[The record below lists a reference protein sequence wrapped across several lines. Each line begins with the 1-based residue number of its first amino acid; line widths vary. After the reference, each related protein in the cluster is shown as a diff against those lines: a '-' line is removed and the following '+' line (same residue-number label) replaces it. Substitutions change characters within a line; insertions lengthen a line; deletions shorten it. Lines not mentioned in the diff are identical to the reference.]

1 VTFGRRPH
9 PTARRRRRGFGLCIG
24 SLLVGC
30 SGTVTPAPAPPH
42 PTTIYVCD
50 YGYHSS
56 LLLPVG
62 DDGTF
67 VEYLYG
73 DWDWA
78 VLNHTGAL
86 AAIHAGLFSP
96 AATLGRRYVYAPLH
110 AVPRPVTMPVTQVA
124 LVVDG
129 DACQRLQRSLDARW
143 RAHADTAVYTGPA
156 GSFYLFV
163 RDAEPYGLL
172 HNCNRLTADCLDQ
185 LGCTTGG
192 LPLLSHFTVETR
204 R

>member
-1 VTFGRRPH
+1 MLL
-9 PTARRRRRGFGLCIG
+9 RGFSLCIG

-30 SGTVTPAPAPPH
+30 SGTVTPALAPPH

-62 DDGTF
+62 RDGTF

-73 DWDWA
+73 DWEWA
-78 VLNHTGAL
+78 VLNHSGAL
-86 AAIHAGLFSP
+86 AVIKAGLFSSG
-96 AATLGRRYVYAPLH
+96 ATLGRRYVYAPPPGS
-110 AVPRPVTMPVTQVA
+110 VPHPITTPATQVPVA
-124 LVVDG
+124 VDG
-129 DACQRLQRSLDARW
+129 DACQRLQRSLDVRW
-143 RAHADTAVYTGPA
+143 RAHADSAVYMGRTGD
-156 GSFYLFV
+156 FYLFV
-163 RDAEPYGLL
+163 RNAEPYGLL
-172 HNCNRLTADCLDQ
+172 HNCNRVTADWLDQ